1 MELRRTTLSGDEK
14 RRRKELEA
22 NALCDN
28 LGTEQMC
35 MILPSI
41 NSLNPLARSPHSS
54 FLASNSQTRAHESL
68 TDGSTTMYGG
78 QRLHF
83 LKSQRVSFNELAED
97 KARTPRACTPGLESM
112 LYLHT
117 CPPCAFGSLREKPHA
132 CGICLRHRWI
142 SGGAPRL
149 APRQTPPSTVKETAV
164 RLPRV

>member
-14 RRRKELEA
+14 RRGKELEP
-22 NALCDN
+22 NALRDN

-41 NSLNPLARSPHSS
+41 NSLIPLALSPL
-54 FLASNSQTRAHESL
+54 FLPRIKCADESTRISHRR
-68 TDGSTTMYGG
+68 STTTFGG

-149 APRQTPPSTVKETAV
+149 APRQTPLSTVKETAV